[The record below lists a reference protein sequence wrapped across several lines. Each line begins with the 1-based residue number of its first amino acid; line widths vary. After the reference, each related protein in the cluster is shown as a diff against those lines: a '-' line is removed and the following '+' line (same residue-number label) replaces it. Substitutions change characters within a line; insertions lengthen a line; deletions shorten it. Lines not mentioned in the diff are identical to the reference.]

1 MEGIAA
7 AGWFGGGDFIEKEVR
22 TMSDLWKP
30 EIRQAN
36 PSTPF
41 AGPAT
46 EHATIGRSIVIK
58 GEVSGQEAL
67 FVDGTVEGAIRFPD
81 HRVSVGRGSQ
91 VTADITAKD
100 VVVMGSV
107 KGNIHCSDLLDV
119 RAESTIRGDIVTRRI
134 RIDDGAVLRGSVE
147 IQTALKNSPKE
158 PEAAKVETA
167 VSPAVTPVP
176 VTAAAA
182 AAASGAKRVAGSS
195 VLLKPE

>member
-1 MEGIAA
+1 MP
-7 AGWFGGGDFIEKEVR
+7 DF
-22 TMSDLWKP
+22 WKP

-36 PSTPF
+36 PSTSF

-67 FVDGTVEGAIRFPD
+67 FVDGTVEGAIRFPE

-147 IQTALKNSPKE
+147 IQTAVKSVKE
-158 PEAAKVETA
+158 PEPVKVEKA
-167 VSPAVTPVP
+167 VAPAPTPVA
-176 VTAAAA
+176 TAAAA
-182 AAASGAKRVAGSS
+182 AAAGGAKRVAGSS

>member
-1 MEGIAA
+1 MPPDR
-7 AGWFGGGDFIEKEVR
+7 FGGGNFIEKEVSA
-22 TMSDLWKP
+22 MSDLWKP

-36 PSTPF
+36 PSTSF

-81 HRVSVGRGSQ
+81 HRVSVGRGGQ

-147 IQTALKNSPKE
+147 IQAAVKIVKE
-158 PEAAKVETA
+158 PEPVKVDKAAVA
-167 VSPAVTPVP
+167 PSAAPVP
-176 VTAAAA
+176 VAAAA

>member
-1 MEGIAA
+1 
-7 AGWFGGGDFIEKEVR
+7 
-22 TMSDLWKP
+22 MSDFWKP

-36 PSTPF
+36 PSTSF

-46 EHATIGRSIVIK
+46 EHATIGRTIVIK

-91 VTADITAKD
+91 VAADITAKD

-147 IQTALKNSPKE
+147 IQAAVKNSLKE
-158 PEAAKVETA
+158 PEAAKVEA
-167 VSPAVTPVP
+167 SFAPVLTPVP
-176 VTAAAA
+176 VAAA
-182 AAASGAKRVAGSS
+182 AAASAANGPKRVAGSS

>member
-1 MEGIAA
+1 
-7 AGWFGGGDFIEKEVR
+7 
-22 TMSDLWKP
+22 MSDFWKP

-36 PSTPF
+36 PATSFT
-41 AGPAT
+41 GPAT

-147 IQTALKNSPKE
+147 IQAAMKSAKE
-158 PEAAKVETA
+158 PEPSKAETA
-167 VSPAVTPVP
+167 VAPAVTPVAAS
-176 VTAAAA
+176 AAAA
-182 AAASGAKRVAGSS
+182 GASAANSPKRVAGSS

>member
-1 MEGIAA
+1 
-7 AGWFGGGDFIEKEVR
+7 
-22 TMSDLWKP
+22 
-30 EIRQAN
+30 
-36 PSTPF
+36 
-41 AGPAT
+41 
-46 EHATIGRSIVIK
+46 
-58 GEVSGQEAL
+58 
-67 FVDGTVEGAIRFPD
+67 
-81 HRVSVGRGSQ
+81 

-147 IQTALKNSPKE
+147 IQATEKSVKE
-158 PEAAKVETA
+158 PEPMKIEKAVAPAAA
-167 VSPAVTPVP
+167 SVTVA
-176 VTAAAA
+176 AAAA

>member
-1 MEGIAA
+1 
-7 AGWFGGGDFIEKEVR
+7 
-22 TMSDLWKP
+22 MSDFWKP

-36 PSTPF
+36 PSTSF

-147 IQTALKNSPKE
+147 IEALKSVKE
-158 PEAAKVETA
+158 PEPVKVEKA
-167 VSPAVTPVP
+167 VAPAATPVA
-176 VTAAAA
+176 TAAAA
-182 AAASGAKRVAGSS
+182 AAAGGAKRVAGSS

>member
-1 MEGIAA
+1 
-7 AGWFGGGDFIEKEVR
+7 
-22 TMSDLWKP
+22 MSDLWKP

-36 PSTPF
+36 PSTSF
-41 AGPAT
+41 AVPAT
-46 EHATIGRSIVIK
+46 EHATIGGSIVIK

-100 VVVMGSV
+100 VVVMRSV
-107 KGNIHCSDLLDV
+107 KGNIHCSDLLV
-119 RAESTIRGDIVTRRI
+119 VGAESTIRGDIVTRRI

-147 IQTALKNSPKE
+147 IQAAEKSVKE
-158 PEAAKVETA
+158 PEPAKGEKAVALAAA
-167 VSPAVTPVP
+167 PVP
-176 VTAAAA
+176 VATAAA
-182 AAASGAKRVAGSS
+182 AAASGAKRATGSS

>member
-1 MEGIAA
+1 LVR
-7 AGWFGGGDFIEKEVR
+7 GGDFIEKEVR

-36 PSTPF
+36 PSTSF

-67 FVDGTVEGAIRFPD
+67 FVDGTVEGAIRFPE

-119 RAESTIRGDIVTRRI
+119 RAVSTIRGDIVTRRI

-147 IQTALKNSPKE
+147 IQAAVKSSPKE
-158 PEAAKVETA
+158 PEAVKVETA
-167 VSPAVTPVP
+167 VAPAVTPVT
-176 VTAAAA
+176 VASVA

>member
-1 MEGIAA
+1 
-7 AGWFGGGDFIEKEVR
+7 
-22 TMSDLWKP
+22 MSDLWKP

-36 PSTPF
+36 PATSF

-119 RAESTIRGDIVTRRI
+119 RAESTIRGDIVSRRI

-147 IQTALKNSPKE
+147 IQAAVKSVKE
-158 PEAAKVETA
+158 PEPARVETA
-167 VSPAVTPVP
+167 VVPPAVNPVP
-176 VTAAAA
+176 VAAAA
-182 AAASGAKRVAGSS
+182 AAAGAATSPKRVAGSS